1 MSEERNAL
9 SYLRASCD
17 KNRHFLQ

>member
-9 SYLRASCD
+9 TSS
-17 KNRHFLQ
+17 